1 MKFERMEKYYSMTA
15 ERLSEL
21 QNMALAGKKPEVLD
35 EEETAA
41 WTWINERVQA
51 YKNKIT
57 NIMKGVPNTDAGAIG
72 ENHV

>member
-1 MKFERMEKYYSMTA
+1 MTI

-21 QNMALAGKKPEVLD
+21 QDMALAGKKPEVLD
-35 EEETAA
+35 EEEAAA
-41 WTWINERVQA
+41 WKDINERVQA
-51 YKNKIT
+51 YKIKIT

>member
-1 MKFERMEKYYSMTA
+1 MTI

-35 EEETAA
+35 EEEAAA

-51 YKNKIT
+51 YKKQNNESFERSTKY
-57 NIMKGVPNTDAGAIG
+57 
-72 ENHV
+72 

>member
-1 MKFERMEKYYSMTA
+1 MTI

-21 QNMALAGKKPEVLD
+21 QDMALAGKKPEVLD
-35 EEETAA
+35 EEEAAA
-41 WTWINERVQA
+41 WKDINERVQA

-57 NIMKGVPNTDAGAIG
+57 NLLKGVPNTDTGAMG

>member
-1 MKFERMEKYYSMTA
+1 MTI

-21 QNMALAGKKPEVLD
+21 QDMALAGEKPEVLD
-35 EEETAA
+35 EEEAAA
-41 WTWINERVQA
+41 WKDINERVQA

-57 NIMKGVPNTDAGAIG
+57 NLLKGVPNTDAGAIG

>member
-35 EEETAA
+35 EERKLPRGRGSMRGYRRTR
-41 WTWINERVQA
+41 T
-51 YKNKIT
+51 K
-57 NIMKGVPNTDAGAIG
+57 
-72 ENHV
+72 

>member
-1 MKFERMEKYYSMTA
+1 MTI

-21 QNMALAGKKPEVLD
+21 QDMALAGKKPEVLD
-35 EEETAA
+35 EEEAAA

-57 NIMKGVPNTDAGAIG
+57 NILKGVPG
-72 ENHV
+72 